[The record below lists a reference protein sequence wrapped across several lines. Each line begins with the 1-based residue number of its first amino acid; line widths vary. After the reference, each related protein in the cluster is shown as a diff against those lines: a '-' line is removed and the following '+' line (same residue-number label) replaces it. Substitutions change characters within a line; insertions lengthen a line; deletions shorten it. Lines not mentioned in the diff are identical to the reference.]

1 MPERD
6 LDVVVFGATGFVG
19 KLVAL
24 YLAEHTPEGV
34 QIGLAGRSNDKLTK
48 LRAELGARAADWPL
62 IVADKTDPASLTA
75 MAERAQVVCTTVGPY
90 RKHGM
95 LLVDACIAAGADYVD
110 LTGEVLFVHESIE
123 RHEKAAAAGV
133 RIVHSGGFDSI
144 PSDIGVLLLHERVA
158 ADNAG
163 ELEDTTLVVRGMRG
177 GVSGGTLASMLGQ
190 LDDIRATPGT
200 KKIVNDPYSLAPG
213 TSNGADKR
221 DSFKPY
227 RDSDIGLWL
236 APFVMA
242 PYNTRIVRRSNAL
255 LGGAYGKRF
264 SYDEKMATG
273 KSVLGAPVAA
283 AVTGGLG
290 AFVAG
295 MSFGP
300 TRKAL
305 NVVLPD
311 PGEGPSEKA
320 REKGF
325 FKIDVFTT
333 TSTGAK
339 YVAHVKASGD
349 PGYKA
354 TAMMMSE
361 ASLALAIDRDRLS
374 DVTGIVTPAS
384 GIGSPLID
392 RLRAAGMKLETE
404 KR

>member
-1 MPERD
+1 VSDRE
-6 LDVVVFGATGFVG
+6 LDVVVYGATGFVG

-34 QIGLAGRSNDKLTK
+34 KIGLAGRSHDKLTK
-48 LRAELGARAADWPL
+48 TRAELGARAADWPL
-62 IVADKTDPASLTA
+62 VVADKTDPASLTA

-90 RKHGM
+90 RVDGLK
-95 LLVDACIAAGADYVD
+95 LVDACIAAGTDYVD

-123 RHEKAAAAGV
+123 RHEKAAEAGV

-144 PSDIGVLLLHERVA
+144 PSDVGVLLLHERVKE
-158 ADNAG
+158 DGAG
-163 ELEDTTLVVRGMRG
+163 ELEDTTLVVRATRG
-177 GVSGGTLASMLGQ
+177 GVSGGTLASMTGQ
-190 LDDIRATPGT
+190 LDNVRANPEL
-200 KKIVNDPYSLAPG
+200 KKVVYDPYSLAPG
-213 TSNGADKR
+213 TKNGADGR

-227 RDSDIGLWL
+227 RDNDIGYWL

-273 KSVLGAPVAA
+273 KSILGAPVAA
-283 AVTGGLG
+283 LVTGGLG

-295 MSFGP
+295 LSFGP

-320 REKGF
+320 RENGF
-325 FKIDVFTT
+325 FKIDVHTR

-339 YVAHVKASGD
+339 YVAHVNAQGD

-361 ASLALAIDRDRLS
+361 ASLALALDRERLG
-374 DVTGIVTPAS
+374 VTGIVTPAS
-384 GIGSPLID
+384 GIGVPLID
-392 RLRAAGMKLETE
+392 RLRAAGMTLDVE